1 MKVEYTWLHIKD
13 GESGKKLVVN
23 LKWLLAWR
31 MTTGLLISDKYT
43 DREIELSNGNLKWVD
58 KDFECVGISTAVN
71 FKFNG
76 ACYTVYNDKFNIRVD
91 LTLHN
96 EFTDGIEIETDFD
109 EKVQKLNKR
118 LSLLGSDGTYR
129 ITNGTNIINVDEHSK
144 IHNYDDI
151 VSNTLFVYDDD
162 IRLNKDLYLCADDCD
177 FVNLGGIQFDDIDL
191 YSNKEK
197 YLQYINGYMT
207 EHDDNFFNIDGNI
220 SMEEAH
226 QVALVGERYKIRAKR
241 IRYCFIRLAEVP
253 DYTDLSYLDSIDSL
267 TITDEGGLMAFGVQK
282 VIDFKDKFIIFKN
295 MQALQFYVF
304 RSKLTIRSSNVET
317 YNTLERMIDRLASS
331 IKQNVKLEFT
341 GKGNGNKQNKH
352 K

>member
-1 MKVEYTWLHIKD
+1 MKVESTWLNIKD

-31 MTTGLLISDKYT
+31 SVTGLNISDKYV

-58 KDFECVGISTAVN
+58 KDFECVGISTTVN

-197 YLQYINGYMT
+197 YLQYLNGYMT
-207 EHDDNFFNIDGNI
+207 EHDDNFFHIDGNI

-241 IRYCFIRLAEVP
+241 IRYCFIKLAEVP
-253 DYTDLSYLDSIDSL
+253 DYIDLSYLDFIDSL
-267 TITDEGGLMAFGVQK
+267 NITDENGLMAFEVQK

-295 MQALQFYVF
+295 MQALQFYAF

-317 YNTLERMIDRLASS
+317 YNTLKKMIDRMESFR
-331 IKQNVKLEFT
+331 KQNVKLEFT
-341 GKGNGNKQNKH
+341 EKGHGNKQNKH
-352 K
+352 R